1 MEGLEKV
8 RMNIYI
14 KDSEKESFIE
24 AIYNLSRER
33 DFLHNNCFI
42 ITNNMREI
50 NEEEKKVSDRI
61 DRWLKVKD
69 SVIPERDSFKIWR
82 RVKILEECKYDFKV
96 DNEKLKVEKEGFGFG
111 NKLLI
116 EEIENE
122 KNMTL
127 NPFDLHNNI

>member
-1 MEGLEKV
+1 MP
-8 RMNIYI
+8 
-14 KDSEKESFIE
+14 
-24 AIYNLSRER
+24 
-33 DFLHNNCFI
+33 
-42 ITNNMREI
+42 EI

-69 SVIPERDSFKIWR
+69 SVIPETDSFKIWR

-96 DNEKLKVEKEGFGFG
+96 DNDKLKVEKEGFGFG

-122 KNMTL
+122 KIMTS

>member
-1 MEGLEKV
+1 MP
-8 RMNIYI
+8 
-14 KDSEKESFIE
+14 
-24 AIYNLSRER
+24 
-33 DFLHNNCFI
+33 
-42 ITNNMREI
+42 EI
-50 NEEEKKVSDRI
+50 SEEEKKVSDRI

-69 SVIPERDSFKIWR
+69 SVIPETDSFKIWR

-122 KNMTL
+122 KNMIS

>member
-1 MEGLEKV
+1 
-8 RMNIYI
+8 
-14 KDSEKESFIE
+14 
-24 AIYNLSRER
+24 
-33 DFLHNNCFI
+33 
-42 ITNNMREI
+42 MREI

-69 SVIPERDSFKIWR
+69 SVIPETDSFKIWR

-116 EEIENE
+116 EEIEN
-122 KNMTL
+122 NVTS

>member
-14 KDSEKESFIE
+14 KDSEKQSFIE

-42 ITNNMREI
+42 ITNNMPEI
-50 NEEEKKVSDRI
+50 SEEEKKVSDRI

-69 SVIPERDSFKIWR
+69 SVIPETDSFKIWR

-122 KNMTL
+122 KIMTS

>member
-1 MEGLEKV
+1 MP
-8 RMNIYI
+8 
-14 KDSEKESFIE
+14 
-24 AIYNLSRER
+24 
-33 DFLHNNCFI
+33 
-42 ITNNMREI
+42 EI

-69 SVIPERDSFKIWR
+69 SVIPETDSFKIWR

-96 DNEKLKVEKEGFGFG
+96 DNEKLKEEKEGFGFG

-116 EEIENE
+116 QEIENE
-122 KNMTL
+122 NNVTS

>member
-1 MEGLEKV
+1 MP
-8 RMNIYI
+8 
-14 KDSEKESFIE
+14 
-24 AIYNLSRER
+24 
-33 DFLHNNCFI
+33 
-42 ITNNMREI
+42 EI
-50 NEEEKKVSDRI
+50 SEEEKKVSDRI

-69 SVIPERDSFKIWR
+69 SVIPETDSFKIWR

>member
-1 MEGLEKV
+1 MP
-8 RMNIYI
+8 
-14 KDSEKESFIE
+14 
-24 AIYNLSRER
+24 
-33 DFLHNNCFI
+33 
-42 ITNNMREI
+42 EI

-69 SVIPERDSFKIWR
+69 SVIPETDSFKIWR

-96 DNEKLKVEKEGFGFG
+96 DNEKLKEEKEGFGFG

-116 EEIENE
+116 QEIENE
-122 KNMTL
+122 NENIVTS

>member
-1 MEGLEKV
+1 
-8 RMNIYI
+8 
-14 KDSEKESFIE
+14 
-24 AIYNLSRER
+24 
-33 DFLHNNCFI
+33 
-42 ITNNMREI
+42 MREI

-69 SVIPERDSFKIWR
+69 SVIPETDSFKIWR

-96 DNEKLKVEKEGFGFG
+96 DNEKLKEEKEGFGFG

-116 EEIENE
+116 QEIENE
-122 KNMTL
+122 NNVTS

>member
-14 KDSEKESFIE
+14 KDSEKEGFVE

-42 ITNNMREI
+42 ITNNMPEI

-69 SVIPERDSFKIWR
+69 SVIPETDSFKIWR

-122 KNMTL
+122 KNMTS

>member
-1 MEGLEKV
+1 MP
-8 RMNIYI
+8 
-14 KDSEKESFIE
+14 
-24 AIYNLSRER
+24 
-33 DFLHNNCFI
+33 
-42 ITNNMREI
+42 EI

-69 SVIPERDSFKIWR
+69 SVIPETDSFKIWR